1 MEAWQSSTEDQKVLQ
16 YIEHGS
22 AQQTLFA
29 QASISC
35 LGERALAGQ
44 AAAAAPQTVHQA
56 LPRFPANGPAA
67 AAAPAAGKKAGHHP
81 LAIAAQT
88 ARNTT
93 AAAEFRAKHP
103 HRPQSRPQT
112 QTAGATCAAGVC
124 SDFTAVLRAI
134 CAAMAS
140 GW

>member
-1 MEAWQSSTEDQKVLQ
+1 MEAWQSSTEEQKVLH

-22 AQQTLFA
+22 AQQQTLFA
-29 QASISC
+29 QASTSC
-35 LGERALAGQ
+35 LGALAGQ

-67 AAAPAAGKKAGHHP
+67 AVAPAAGKKAGHHL
-81 LAIAAQT
+81 LATAAQT